1 MKKYFA
7 LVFCG
12 LLLPQL
18 HAQIKTTINSSAKT
32 VMTKGG
38 ADYYRVVAKG
48 FICNRETNDD
58 MLERDGK
65 RDEIYLAS
73 TSVLID
79 ANGYSMP
86 QTSVKN
92 RTRTMGDVNGR
103 AKEERRCM
111 AGSAVGS
118 LGGIQTGDNVPD
130 VEPWKNNA
138 NASGDLLPFVLWEG
152 DLSDG
157 KSVMITPTIMEYDGP
172 DDFLTNLWHN
182 SFVGQIAKIPMT
194 FAQLPFALL
203 TTGINTS
210 NSIGQYD
217 DSSPGVFA
225 VPTAIQQF
233 PYQFYRFNIESFTP
247 LQRTQFLKDF
257 AVVTNQPADR
267 PIGSFDGS
275 FQPLIM
281 KFDATII
288 AQISQKDFGYG
299 RGIVP
304 IRFKDV
310 SDLKGDYTVFYS
322 FEKVT
327 DESQKNRVNIVNN
340 DVFDPL
346 VGYQLRNVYAD
357 DKVADV
363 LNGGMV
369 NNTHIVLNSDKDID
383 SQKFRIKKANDYY
396 FTFTNIYNN
405 FNLDLLNK
413 NDGNGSNIVTS
424 TPDGSVTQ
432 QWSFVRYCDG
442 SWVIRNVKTKRV
454 IEVYNSN
461 NSILAPL
468 GQWDFSNAKNQ
479 RWFIEK

>member
-1 MKKYFA
+1 MKKYIA
-7 LVFCG
+7 LAG
-12 LLLPQL
+12 LLCMITGT
-18 HAQIKTTINSSAKT
+18 AQINTVSKANAKGLAQ
-32 VMTKGG
+32 KGN
-38 ADYYRVVAKG
+38 DNYYRVVAKG
-48 FICNRETNDD
+48 FVCNRETNDD

-111 AGSAVGS
+111 AGSAAGS

-138 NASGDLLPFVLWEG
+138 MASGDLLPFVLWEG
-152 DLSDG
+152 DLSGG

-182 SFVGQIAKIPMT
+182 SFVGQLTKIPVA
-194 FAQLPFALL
+194 FASLPFALL
-203 TTGINTS
+203 TQGINTS
-210 NSIGQYD
+210 NTIGQYD
-217 DSSPGVFA
+217 DSSPGVFP
-225 VPTAIQQF
+225 VPTATQQF
-233 PYQFYRFNIESFTP
+233 PNQFYRLNIDGLTP
-247 LQRTQFLKDF
+247 VQRAEFLKNYE
-257 AVVTNQPADR
+257 VVTHKPADR
-267 PIGSFDGS
+267 PIGSLQGA

-281 KFDATII
+281 KFDAATI

-327 DESQKNRVNIVNN
+327 DESLKNRVNIVNN
-340 DVFDPL
+340 DVFDPV

-363 LNGGMV
+363 LNGGME
-369 NNTHIVLNSDKDID
+369 NNTHIVLNSDKDIN

-413 NDGNGSNIVTS
+413 NDGNGVNIVTS
-424 TPDGSVTQ
+424 APDGSETQ
-432 QWSFVRYCDG
+432 QWAFIRYCDG
-442 SWVIRNVKTKRV
+442 SWVIRNVRTKRV

-468 GQWDFSNAKNQ
+468 GQWDFINAKNQ
-479 RWFIEK
+479 RWFIE